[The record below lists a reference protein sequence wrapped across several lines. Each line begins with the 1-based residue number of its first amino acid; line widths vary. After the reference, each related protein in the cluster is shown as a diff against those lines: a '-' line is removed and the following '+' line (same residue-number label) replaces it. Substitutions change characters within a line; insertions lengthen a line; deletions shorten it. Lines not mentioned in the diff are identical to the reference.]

1 MNNPTNIRALFE
13 SLANLSVPLE
23 RVFHIA
29 ITEINNDGSIS
40 EKYKEELLNATKSLL
55 FNSLELHDYV
65 GKKDVSFNIMSGG
78 ESEYNKIREI
88 YKTAFPSEKDEGVNL
103 HQHIERLSSK

>member
-40 EKYKEELLNATKSLL
+40 EKYKEEL
-55 FNSLELHDYV
+55 FERY
-65 GKKDVSFNIMSGG
+65 
-78 ESEYNKIREI
+78 KISI
-88 YKTAFPSEKDEGVNL
+88 
-103 HQHIERLSSK
+103 I